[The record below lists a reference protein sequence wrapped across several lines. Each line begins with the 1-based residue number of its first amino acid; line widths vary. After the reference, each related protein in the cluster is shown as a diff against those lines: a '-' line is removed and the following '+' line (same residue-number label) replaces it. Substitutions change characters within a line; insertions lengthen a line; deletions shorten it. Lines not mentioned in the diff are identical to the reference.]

1 MFAHLRRKT
10 SCSVFSLNLSNR
22 CQLHQNVASVSQL
35 LNDENN
41 KLDIPFANAKKGP
54 FVQASP
60 HLENGFEGDAFLK
73 RNLQR
78 ILPKEVKKCV
88 AVWYLHQVLYNFT
101 CLLRSMSLLVKNCL
115 HLVLGLEVTF
125 TGKLL

>member
-60 HLENGFEGDAFLK
+60 YLENGFEGDAFLK

-78 ILPKEVKKCV
+78 ILPKEVSNNICNSLV
-88 AVWYLHQVLYNFT
+88 FVLSIVQFYMFIKVYESSSKE
-101 CLLRSMSLLVKNCL
+101 LSAFGAR
-115 HLVLGLEVTF
+115 
-125 TGKLL
+125 TGSDIYR